1 MKERIKMP
9 KIFTDDEREEKRVQ
23 MFRAGLDLIK
33 ENGYT
38 HASVEKIAEAAGL
51 GKGTFYNFFTSK
63 EDFMAQLIE
72 HGHKLFW
79 QYVDGLRNEAGKLSE
94 AAMKDI
100 LRAIIYNTDSPYQY
114 MTPDEKRKVLKA
126 QSDDLSPD
134 LDEETQ
140 ILKALFAGCDSV
152 RKDPDYAEI
161 SNLLKLLASAAGDRE
176 VFHSAGYERMM
187 NDIYELL
194 FEKVF
199 E

>member
-1 MKERIKMP
+1 
-9 KIFTDDEREEKRVQ
+9 
-23 MFRAGLDLIK
+23 MFIAGLDLIK
-33 ENGYT
+33 KNGYT

-51 GKGTFYNFFTSK
+51 GKSTFYNFFTSK

-72 HGHKLFW
+72 HGHKTFW
-79 QYVDGLRNEAGKLSE
+79 QNVDERRDPQGMLS
-94 AAMKDI
+94 ADAMKEI
-100 LRAIIYNTDSPYQY
+100 LRAIIYNADSPYQY
-114 MTPDEKRKVLKA
+114 MTSEEKRKVLRS

-140 ILKALFAGCDSV
+140 ILKALFSQCVGV
-152 RKDPDYAEI
+152 RAEPDYAEI
-161 SNLLKLLASAAGDRE
+161 SNLLKLLAEAAGDRE
-176 VFHSAGYERMM
+176 IFHSAGYERMM